1 MSWQSL
7 FSGTRVY
14 MERVEPGRVKLT
26 QHVDAHTALR
36 KLARAIQAKQRR
48 GYREIA

>member
-7 FSGTRVY
+7 CSGTRVY
-14 MERVEPGRVKLT
+14 MERVELT